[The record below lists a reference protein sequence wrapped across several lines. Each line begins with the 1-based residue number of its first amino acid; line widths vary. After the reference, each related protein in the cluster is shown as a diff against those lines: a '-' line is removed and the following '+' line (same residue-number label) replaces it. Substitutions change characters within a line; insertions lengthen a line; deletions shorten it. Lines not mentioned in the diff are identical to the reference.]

1 MRPTNPET
9 PESLPAAGPLEVE
22 VKLPV
27 EDLTAVLAR
36 IRAAGYQEIESRS
49 FEANVLYDT
58 EAQELR
64 GKQQALRIREYRGEA
79 ILTFKGKPLPGKHKQ
94 REELE
99 TMVGDA
105 RVLATLLERL
115 GYQPIFR
122 YEKFRSVFGK
132 ADEAGVITVDE
143 TPLGAYLELEG
154 NAAWID
160 ATALELGY
168 GPGDYVTA
176 SYATIYLEH
185 CRRNGIAPTH
195 FVFESQP
202 E

>member
-1 MRPTNPET
+1 MRSTNPEI
-9 PESLPAAGPLEVE
+9 PGSSPRPGPLEVE

-27 EDLTAVLAR
+27 DDLTMALDR

-79 ILTFKGKPLPGKHKQ
+79 ILTFKGKPIPGKHKQ

-99 TMVGDA
+99 TTVGDA
-105 RVLATLLERL
+105 QVMEAVLERL
-115 GYQPIFR
+115 GYRPVFR
-122 YEKFRSVFGK
+122 YEKFRTVFGR
-132 ADEAGVITVDE
+132 EEETGVITVDE

-154 NAAWID
+154 NAGWID
-160 ATALELGY
+160 ATAKALGY
-168 GPGDYVTA
+168 SPGDYVTA
-176 SYATIYLEH
+176 SYATIYVEH
-185 CRRNGIAPTH
+185 CRRRGIAPTH
-195 FVFESQP
+195 FVFESRP